1 MSLVASWPCVDR
13 GRGGPYQRTDFFLL
27 FSNKRVVLRRLLIK
41 VRKKDVTAQWRDH
54 PNRDLGCCSSRS
66 GSERASYRSEF
77 KLSSNWDNR
86 NGSRWAGGRGWAGGC
101 MRMQHHGTGWRATK
115 GIRTKTLRTET
126 LWLRDCLH
134 GSGGPQV
141 GEVTRLSIQSL
152 ILILSHLHD
161 RWGDPPRVTSPIW
174 GPPPPCKQTLK

>member
-126 LWLRDCLH
+126 LWLTDCLH
-134 GSGGPQV
+134 GGGGPQV

-152 ILILSHLHD
+152 NSLNFITFT
-161 RWGDPPRVTSPIW
+161 W
-174 GPPPPCKQTLK
+174 